1 MIQIQVLLVD
11 DHAMLRA
18 GIRQFLEKD
27 PAIRVVAEAGNG
39 KLAQPLVARHQPD
52 VIVLDIKMPEMNGV
66 EFTKWLKA
74 HQPDSRILILSA
86 FDDDPY
92 VLATLRAG
100 ANGYVL
106 KTASPVELAAA
117 VKKVYAGQSALDP
130 AVAQKAM
137 MGMMGGNSAEIS
149 LTHREHDVLQA
160 AASGL
165 TNREI
170 GEQLAI
176 SDRTVQ
182 AHLAKVYRKLDVNTR
197 TEAVTAALAH
207 GLLDLPAA

>member
-1 MIQIQVLLVD
+1 
-11 DHAMLRA
+11 MLRA

-27 PAIRVVAEAGNG
+27 PAIRVIAEADNG
-39 KLAQPLVARHQPD
+39 KLAQPLVAEHQPD
-52 VIVLDIKMPEMNGV
+52 VVVLDIKMPEMNGV
-66 EFTKWLKA
+66 ALTHWLREHHPA
-74 HQPDSRILILSA
+74 SRILILSA

-106 KTASPVELAAA
+106 KTASPLELAAA
-117 VKKVYAGQSALDP
+117 VKKVMAGHSALDP

-137 MGMMGGNSAEIS
+137 MGMMAGNSAD
-149 LTHREHDVLQA
+149 LTLTTREHEVLQA
-160 AASGL
+160 AANGL

-170 GEQLAI
+170 GEHLTI
-176 SDRTVQ
+176 SNRTVQ

-207 GLLDLPAA
+207 GLLDLPTT

>member
-1 MIQIQVLLVD
+1 MLITVLLVD

-27 PAIRVVAEAGNG
+27 PAIRVVAEADNG
-39 KLAQPLVARHQPD
+39 LTAQPLVEQHAPD
-52 VIVLDIKMPEMNGV
+52 VVVLDIKMPEMNGV
-66 EFTKWLKA
+66 EFTQWVRENRPKT
-74 HQPDSRILILSA
+74 HILILSA

-92 VLATLRAG
+92 VSATLRAG

-117 VKKVYAGQSALDP
+117 VKKVHAGQSVLDP
-130 AVAQKAM
+130 SVAEKAM
-137 MGMMGGNSAEIS
+137 LGMVAGSSAE
-149 LTHREHDVLQA
+149 LTLTTREHEVLQA
-160 AASGL
+160 AAAGH

-170 GEQLAI
+170 GEQLNI

-182 AHLAKVYRKLDVNTR
+182 AHLAKVYRKLDANTR
-197 TEAVTAALAH
+197 TEAVTAALAY
-207 GLLDLPAA
+207 GLLDLP